1 MKKILMLTLLTI
13 TGAAW
18 AVDEQKN
25 SESIISCLY
34 PGNLEGIIT
43 KLNSGK
49 PAVTKLQTLIKSS
62 DNVILNDQE
71 IREKIKTLF
80 QSLQERKE
88 LYFSIKEIYTKMLSA
103 VSAKVESGE
112 LELESIMKPLPLK
125 ATFIIAHGSDI
136 IELLEQVEQSY
147 QEMLNVLAPSY
158 EIIQAIEM
166 PSNNIEHPVL
176 SEEQMALIRARA
188 SEAIAILL
196 PGGSDALDRLLTKK

>member
-1 MKKILMLTLLTI
+1 MKKVLILTLLTI
-13 TGAAW
+13 AGAAW

-49 PAVTKLQTLIKSS
+49 PAVTKLQALIKSS

-71 IREKIKTLF
+71 IRAKIKTIF
-80 QSLQERKE
+80 ESLQERKE
-88 LYFSIKEIYTKMLSA
+88 LYSSIKEIYTNILSA

-112 LELESIMKPLPLK
+112 LELESIMSPLTLK
-125 ATFIIAHGSDI
+125 ASFIIAHGSDI

-196 PGGSDALDRLLTKK
+196 PGGSDALDSLLTKK